1 MGILERGKALLWPE
15 RCILCGQVAAY
26 GACCCPRCRRETPP
40 LEGALQRSGLLVVA
54 VWPYEDRVTSAVAR
68 FKFRGDKK
76 AGRQMARQMAQ
87 AWAEQGRAFG
97 ADSLT
102 FVPMPPERERQRG
115 YNQARLLAQWA
126 GEELNL
132 PVLELL
138 SREGV
143 LMQHEMAA
151 SFRKKGGRPVF
162 RPLPGAERKA
172 AGRRILLVDDIVT
185 TGGTVQVCAAQ
196 LQKAGAEAVA
206 VLAAAAG

>member
-1 MGILERGKALLWPE
+1 MNLQPLYEVKTRLEQAAIAGTGLLSE
-15 RCILCGQVAAY
+15 DFR
-26 GACCCPRCRRETPP
+26 
-40 LEGALQRSGLLVVA
+40 LQR
-54 VWPYEDRVTSAVAR
+54 
-68 FKFRGDKK
+68 
-76 AGRQMARQMAQ
+76 
-87 AWAEQGRAFG
+87 
-97 ADSLT
+97 
-102 FVPMPPERERQRG
+102 
-115 YNQARLLAQWA
+115 A

-196 LQKAGAEAVA
+196 LQKAGAEAVV